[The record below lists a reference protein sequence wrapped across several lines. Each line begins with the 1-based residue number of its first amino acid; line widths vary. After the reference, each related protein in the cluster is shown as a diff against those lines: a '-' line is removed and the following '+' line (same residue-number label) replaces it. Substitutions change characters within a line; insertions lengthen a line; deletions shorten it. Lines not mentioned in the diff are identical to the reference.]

1 MNPIKWAVLIVG
13 YVGSVYILVAN
24 RGRITPLYFIL
35 LISIII
41 ITLFGLYIAYLEWQ
55 RRRIKRLGPVGVP
68 IQHMEGNENTL
79 SGRSAKEVHTQQS
92 PPSKGEVLYGDGG
105 ILVRISSD
113 RTIRWVK
120 DGVTV
125 RTPGSSRSKP
135 FQVNYEIG
143 GKKYRYLTDLIAHAV
158 NEDRRL
164 YQDIHGRYV
173 LDMKERYPIFDS
185 YDAATENRYYHWYL
199 ILEKDRMSMIYS
211 DDGAAEEIVEDID
224 KLPDTPYRILQFW
237 HYLDEDG
244 VLRLE
249 E

>member
-1 MNPIKWAVLIVG
+1 MNPFTWAVLIAG
-13 YVGSVYILVAN
+13 YVGGVYILVSN
-24 RGRITPLYFIL
+24 RGQITPLYIIL

-41 ITLFGLYIAYLEWQ
+41 ITLIGLYIAYLEWQ
-55 RRRIKRLGPVGVP
+55 RRRAASNAPS
-68 IQHMEGNENTL
+68 QHMNSNPNTF
-79 SGRSAKEVHTQQS
+79 SGQSEKEVPAHQS
-92 PPSKGEVLYGDGG
+92 PPPTIEERYGDEG
-105 ILVRISSD
+105 ILAQISSD

-120 DGVTV
+120 DGVMV
-125 RTPGSSRSKP
+125 RTPGSSQSKP
-135 FQVNYEIG
+135 FQVNYEVG
-143 GKKYRYLTDLIAHAV
+143 GKKYRYLTDLTAHAV

-211 DDGAAEEIVEDID
+211 DDGAGEEIVEDID
-224 KLPDTPYRILQFW
+224 KLPGTPYRILQFW

-244 VLRLE
+244 YLRILRIE
-249 E
+249 